1 MRKGYRVLGYATPTH
16 TDTYYG
22 NGLLSVAGRQYVDE
36 NSVRE
41 ECMRTNIKVLGWLY
55 IVLGILGVLGGILAL
70 FILLGTGL
78 LIGERE
84 AVTVMTIVGVAVAAL
99 VTLVSLPG
107 IAVGVGLLKF
117 KQWARVLAL
126 VLAFLNLFAFPLGT
140 VLAIYTFVSLLGAEV
155 EQLFS

>member
-1 MRKGYRVLGYATPTH
+1 
-16 TDTYYG
+16 
-22 NGLLSVAGRQYVDE
+22 
-36 NSVRE
+36 
-41 ECMRTNIKVLGWLY
+41 MRTNIKVLGWLY

-140 VLAIYTFVSLLGAEV
+140 VLAIYTFVSLLGAEA

>member
-1 MRKGYRVLGYATPTH
+1 MG
-16 TDTYYG
+16 
-22 NGLLSVAGRQYVDE
+22 
-36 NSVRE
+36 
-41 ECMRTNIKVLGWLY
+41 TNVKILGWLY
-55 IVLGILGVLGGILAL
+55 IVLGILGVLGGVLAL

-84 AVTVMTIVGVAVAAL
+84 AINVMTIVGVAVAAL
-99 VTLVSLPG
+99 ITLVSLPG
-107 IAVGVGLLKF
+107 IAVGIGLLKF

-140 VLAIYTFVSLLGAEV
+140 VLAIYTFVSLLGPES